1 MISRRIRTAV
11 IAGRTRGPAAITSIT
26 LSPASRGT
34 EALKVPPAIVAD
46 RPITVTLAPAGLTR
60 PLISTVPVRTT
71 APSPGASTLNRTG
84 GLVAVDEEPP
94 QAASASGQAAASSRA
109 RHRIGSGRVWQRSA
123 APETTP
129 GAGSRAPLYLRTGAA
144 IMRRTVSKR
153 GSNMQRGIRVGVLA
167 AVVGVCVLPAQASAH
182 AVTSGESLSSV
193 AAANGL
199 TTDELAAANG
209 LTPDALL
216 IEGESLYVPDPSGS
230 AVGGGEASTGG
241 GEASTGGGGYVVQP
255 GDTLSGVAAAEGLST
270 EDLAAANG
278 LNADGTLVAGTTLT
292 IPGGG
297 GGGSASGGSTGD
309 APVPTS
315 ETVSPGQVG
324 DIAASENVSPSLAD
338 AVATQE
344 SGFDNGLVSS
354 ADARGVMQ
362 ILPSTW
368 DFINGS
374 LASEPLDP
382 ASARDN
388 VRAGALYLGYLADHT
403 GNDPVS
409 TVASYYQGLGS
420 VQSGGL
426 LPETQ
431 QYVDS
436 VLALRDRYRG
446 G

>member
-1 MISRRIRTAV
+1 V
-11 IAGRTRGPAAITSIT
+11 
-26 LSPASRGT
+26 
-34 EALKVPPAIVAD
+34 
-46 RPITVTLAPAGLTR
+46 GL
-60 PLISTVPVRTT
+60 
-71 APSPGASTLNRTG
+71 
-84 GLVAVDEEPP
+84 
-94 QAASASGQAAASSRA
+94 
-109 RHRIGSGRVWQRSA
+109 
-123 APETTP
+123 
-129 GAGSRAPLYLRTGAA
+129 
-144 IMRRTVSKR
+144 
-153 GSNMQRGIRVGVLA
+153 LA
-167 AVVGVCVLPAQASAH
+167 AVATVCVLPAQALGH
-182 AVTSGESLSSV
+182 TVTSGETLSYV

-209 LTPDALL
+209 LSTDAQL
-216 IEGESLYVPDPSGS
+216 IEGESIYVPYPGGS
-230 AVGGGEASTGG
+230 SGGGSSSGGGGGDTGG
-241 GEASTGGGGYVVQP
+241 GGGGYVVQP
-255 GDTLSGVAAAEGLST
+255 GDSLSGIAASVGLSVD
-270 EDLAAANG
+270 ELAHING
-278 LNADGTLVAGTTLT
+278 LYVDAPLVAGTALT
-292 IPGGG
+292 TSGS
-297 GGGSASGGSTGD
+297 GGGSAPAAASTGD
-309 APVPTS
+309 APIPTN

-344 SGFDNGLVSS
+344 SGFDNSLTSS

-374 LASEPLDP
+374 LASHPLDP
-382 ASARDN
+382 ASAQDN
-388 VRAGALYLGYLADHT
+388 VRAGAKYLGYLADNT

-420 VQSGGL
+420 VQSDGL

>member
-1 MISRRIRTAV
+1 MRRTISNGGLNVKRRIRVGRLAV
-11 IAGRTRGPAAITSIT
+11 
-26 LSPASRGT
+26 L
-34 EALKVPPAIVAD
+34 V
-46 RPITVTLAPAGLTR
+46 
-60 PLISTVPVRTT
+60 
-71 APSPGASTLNRTG
+71 GAC
-84 GLVAVDEEPP
+84 
-94 QAASASGQAAASSRA
+94 
-109 RHRIGSGRVWQRSA
+109 
-123 APETTP
+123 
-129 GAGSRAPLYLRTGAA
+129 
-144 IMRRTVSKR
+144 
-153 GSNMQRGIRVGVLA
+153 VLA
-167 AVVGVCVLPAQASAH
+167 AALPAQASAH
-182 AVTSGESLSSV
+182 TVTSGESLSSV

-199 TTDELAAANG
+199 TTAELAAANG
-209 LTPDALL
+209 LSPDAPL
-216 IEGESLYVPDPSGS
+216 IEGESLYVPYPSGS
-230 AVGGGEASTGG
+230 GGGSSGG
-241 GEASTGGGGYVVQP
+241 GGQTSGGGGGGYVVQP
-255 GDTLSGVAAAEGLST
+255 GDTLSGIAASSGLSVD
-270 EDLAAANG
+270 ELAHLNG
-278 LNADGTLVAGTTLT
+278 LYVDEPLIAGTTLT
-292 IPGGG
+292 TAGG
-297 GGGSASGGSTGD
+297 GGGSTNATSTGS
-309 APVPTS
+309 APVPTN
-315 ETVSPGQVG
+315 ETVSPGRVG

-344 SGFDNGLVSS
+344 SGFDNSLVSS

-374 LASEPLDP
+374 LASAPLDP

-388 VRAGALYLGYLADHT
+388 VRAGAMYLGYLADNT

>member
-1 MISRRIRTAV
+1 
-11 IAGRTRGPAAITSIT
+11 
-26 LSPASRGT
+26 
-34 EALKVPPAIVAD
+34 
-46 RPITVTLAPAGLTR
+46 
-60 PLISTVPVRTT
+60 
-71 APSPGASTLNRTG
+71 
-84 GLVAVDEEPP
+84 
-94 QAASASGQAAASSRA
+94 
-109 RHRIGSGRVWQRSA
+109 
-123 APETTP
+123 
-129 GAGSRAPLYLRTGAA
+129 
-144 IMRRTVSKR
+144 MRRTVSNRGLKVKR
-153 GSNMQRGIRVGVLA
+153 RIRVGRL
-167 AVVGVCVLPAQASAH
+167 AVVVGACVMAAVLPAQASAH
-182 AVTSGESLSSV
+182 MVTSGETLSYV

-209 LTPDALL
+209 LSPDALL
-216 IEGESLYVPDPSGS
+216 IAGESLYVPYPSGS
-230 AVGGGEASTGG
+230 GSGGSGGGGEASSGG
-241 GEASTGGGGYVVQP
+241 GSYVVQP
-255 GDTLSGVAAAEGLST
+255 GDTLSGIAASAGLSID
-270 EDLAAANG
+270 ELAHLNG
-278 LNADGTLVAGTTLT
+278 LYVDAPLVSGTTLAT
-292 IPGGG
+292 SGS
-297 GGGSASGGSTGD
+297 GGGSASAASTGD
-309 APVPTS
+309 APIPTN
-315 ETVSPGQVG
+315 ETVSPGEVG

-344 SGFDNGLVSS
+344 SGFDNSLTSS

-374 LASEPLDP
+374 LASAPLDP

-388 VRAGALYLGYLADHT
+388 VRAGALYLGYLADNT

>member
-1 MISRRIRTAV
+1 MRRTISNGGLNVKRRIRVGRLAV
-11 IAGRTRGPAAITSIT
+11 
-26 LSPASRGT
+26 L
-34 EALKVPPAIVAD
+34 V
-46 RPITVTLAPAGLTR
+46 
-60 PLISTVPVRTT
+60 
-71 APSPGASTLNRTG
+71 GAC
-84 GLVAVDEEPP
+84 
-94 QAASASGQAAASSRA
+94 
-109 RHRIGSGRVWQRSA
+109 
-123 APETTP
+123 
-129 GAGSRAPLYLRTGAA
+129 
-144 IMRRTVSKR
+144 
-153 GSNMQRGIRVGVLA
+153 VLA
-167 AVVGVCVLPAQASAH
+167 AALPAQASAH
-182 AVTSGESLSSV
+182 TVTSGESLSSV

-199 TTDELAAANG
+199 TTAELAAANG
-209 LTPDALL
+209 LSPDAPL
-216 IEGESLYVPDPSGS
+216 IEGESLYVPYPSGS
-230 AVGGGEASTGG
+230 GGGSSGG
-241 GEASTGGGGYVVQP
+241 GGQASGGGGGYVVQP
-255 GDTLSGVAAAEGLST
+255 GDTLSGIAASSGLSVD
-270 EDLAAANG
+270 ELAHLNG
-278 LNADGTLVAGTTLT
+278 LYVDEPLIAGTTLT
-292 IPGGG
+292 TAGG
-297 GGGSASGGSTGD
+297 GGGSTNATSTGS
-309 APVPTS
+309 APVPTN
-315 ETVSPGQVG
+315 ETVSPGRVG

-344 SGFDNGLVSS
+344 SGFDNSLVSS

-374 LASEPLDP
+374 LASAPLDP

-388 VRAGALYLGYLADHT
+388 VRAGAMYLGYLADNT